1 MRTRV
6 VVGVV
11 AGVVLVL
18 GAGAFGVVRLF
29 APPDAAG
36 VLQEIDVH
44 GYSRTAEFGISDWAH
59 GAAQENGVYMG
70 PPATDGLAAVITAPG
85 LVLHEL
91 TPQPGAPS
99 TDATDAV
106 ADGDLPDRCELSVGR
121 LRKGEAP
128 QPEWQ
133 ISEAQL
139 ADVRAGRLDLL
150 VVEVD
155 CFNS

>member
-29 APPDAAG
+29 APPDAAAALAQ
-36 VLQEIDVH
+36 VDVH
-44 GYSRTAEFGISDWAH
+44 GYSRNAEFGISDWAH
-59 GAAQENGVYMG
+59 GAAQENAVYIG
-70 PPATDGLAAVITAPG
+70 PPATGGLAEVITAPG
-85 LVLHEL
+85 LALHEL
-91 TPQPGAPS
+91 TPKPDAPS

-106 ADGDLPDRCELSVGR
+106 ATGDLPDGCELSVGR
-121 LRKGEAP
+121 LRKGEWP
-128 QPEWQ
+128 QPQWH

-139 ADVRAGRLDLL
+139 ADVHAGRLDLL
-150 VVEVD
+150 VLEVD